1 MRTCHANLLVTCI
14 LGVGLGAAAH
24 CPTHIIN
31 SSAQPWILASTHIQ
45 GDLQIRV
52 LHLEAGGP
60 LAQGILTPAQGG
72 YFIMP
77 AHSIVGLQALDRD
90 APCEARFRL
99 LDHTWAYPTECVLT
113 YAAPAAAAAADG
125 PDPGGSLSFSVPAAG
140 RKAAASI
147 VREPSPVILQILRDQ
162 WGGALPDPLASS

>member
-1 MRTCHANLLVTCI
+1 MRTCHSNLLVTCL
-14 LGVGLGAAAH
+14 LGVSLGASAH

-31 SSAQPWILASTHIQ
+31 SSDQPWILASTHIQ

-60 LAQGILTPAQGG
+60 LAQGILSPAQGG

-77 AHSIVGLQALDRD
+77 AHSIVSLQALDGD
-90 APCEARFRL
+90 GPCEARFRL
-99 LDHTWAYPTECVLT
+99 LDHTWAYPMACVLI
-113 YAAPAAAAAADG
+113 YAAPAAVAGG
-125 PDPGGSLSFSVPAAG
+125 PDPGGSLSFSVPEEG
-140 RKAAASI
+140 REAAASI

-162 WGGALPDPLASS
+162 WGGKPPEPS